1 MMETIAFLL
10 TGEKTKLVKRS
21 VYDEEEDKF
30 TNSYSSSSPVI
41 IYGDTD
47 SCYFK
52 TLATNEHEAV
62 EIADA
67 VVDGLNETFT
77 PFMQNAFLTTTGFD
91 GFIAANREIV
101 ASRGL
106 FQAKKKYVVKIVDLE
121 GKKVNKLKTMGS
133 EIKKADTPKVIQ
145 SFLKSV
151 VDMILN
157 GHSYDDLATYV
168 NSQRVHILKKLNV
181 FSLGVAKQVNNLDKY
196 MAEYRSPGTFKT
208 ANGKKLTIPGHARAS
223 CNYNAFIAEHDPG
236 LKRIHAGDKVFIF
249 YLRPNQ
255 YNFKALAF
263 PAEMSKFP
271 DWFSEYFRVD
281 IKTTESKMFDSKLG
295 GIFSA
300 AFKREVPTPQTVL
313 TNSLLEF

>member
-1 MMETIAFLL
+1 MMETVAFLL
-10 TGEKTKLVKRS
+10 TGEKTKLQKRS
-21 VYDEEEDKF
+21 VYDEEEERF
-30 TNSYSSSSPVI
+30 ANSYSSASPVI

-47 SCYFK
+47 SVYFK
-52 TLATNEHEAV
+52 TLASNEQEAV
-62 EIADA
+62 EIADT
-67 VVDGLNETFT
+67 VVESLNDTFK
-77 PFMQNAFLTTTGFD
+77 PFMQDAFLATNEFD

-145 SFLKSV
+145 VFLKSV
-151 VDMILN
+151 VDKILD
-157 GHSYDDLATYV
+157 GQSYEELATFV
-168 NSQRVHILKKLNV
+168 NSQRIHVLKKLNV

-196 MAEYRSPGTFKT
+196 MAEYLAPGTFKA

-236 LKRIHAGDKVFIF
+236 LKRIYAGDKVFIF
-249 YLRPNQ
+249 YLRQNQ
-255 YNFKALAF
+255 FNFKALAF
-263 PAEMSKFP
+263 PAEMTKFP
-271 DWFSEYFRVD
+271 EWFSEHFKVD
-281 IKTTESKMFDSKLG
+281 IKTTEDKMFDSKLES
-295 GIFSA
+295 IFTA
-300 AFKREVPTPQTVL
+300 AYQKEVPTHQSVL

>member
-1 MMETIAFLL
+1 MEIKRQKIASV
-10 TGEKTKLVKRS
+10 EKLDDFEDEY
-21 VYDEEEDKF
+21 VYDIIMED
-30 TNSYSSSSPVI
+30 SSTPYFFANDILVHN
-41 IYGDTD
+41 

-52 TLATNEHEAV
+52 TLATNEKDAV
-62 EIADA
+62 EIADTL
-67 VVDGLNETFT
+67 VGGLNETFK
-77 PFMQNAFLTTTGFD
+77 PFMQNAFMATDGFD

-121 GKKVNKLKTMGS
+121 GKKVDKLKTMGS

-145 SFLKSV
+145 AFLKTV

-157 GHSYDDLATYV
+157 GDSYDDLATYV
-168 NSQRVHILKKLNV
+168 NSQRVHILKKLSV

-196 MAEYRSPGTFKT
+196 MAEYLAPGTFKT

-223 CNYNAFIAEHDPG
+223 CNYNAFIAQHDPG

-249 YLRPNQ
+249 YLKPNQ
-255 YNFKALAF
+255 FNFKSIAF

-271 DWFSEYFRVD
+271 DWFAEYFKVD
-281 IKTTESKMFDSKLG
+281 IKITEDKMFDSKLAS
-295 GIFSA
+295 IFSA
-300 AFKREVPTPQTVL
+300 AYQKEVPTPQSVL

>member
-1 MMETIAFLL
+1 MEIKKQKIKCVEQLDDFQD
-10 TGEKTKLVKRS
+10 EY
-21 VYDEEEDKF
+21 VYDIIMEDASTPYF
-30 TNSYSSSSPVI
+30 FANDILVHN
-41 IYGDTD
+41 

-52 TLATNEHEAV
+52 TMASNEQEAV

-67 VVDGLNETFT
+67 VVEGLNETFT
-77 PFMQNAFLTTTGFD
+77 PFMQNAFLATTGFD

-151 VDMILN
+151 VDMILEGN
-157 GHSYDDLATYV
+157 SYDDLSTFV
-168 NSQRVHILKKLNV
+168 NSQRVHVLKKLNV

-196 MAEYRSPGTFKT
+196 MAEYLAPGTFKT
-208 ANGKKLTIPGHARAS
+208 AKGKKLTIPGHARAS
-223 CNYNAFIAEHDPG
+223 CNYNAFINEHDPG
-236 LKRIHAGDKVFIF
+236 LKRIHAGDKVLIF

-255 YNFKALAF
+255 YNFKSLAF

-271 DWFSEYFRVD
+271 DWFSEYFKVD
-281 IKTTESKMFDSKLG
+281 IKKTESKMFDSKLE